1 MRKTIKYFL
10 NKRKLFIGV
19 SLGIT
24 LLFTLVNVSNRVFYY
39 EMPTGKTPFDMPFGF
54 LYVFG
59 VIFSS
64 FIPVMEFKFKTN
76 KIMVDQAYSLPVKRE
91 RYYLA
96 KYVVGLIETL
106 FPLVVCGLVSFLYVM
121 CSKHIYNLWYVLP
134 YLLMLLLITAGVYS
148 IFVFFFIKGNT
159 VFDGIVNMFFIS
171 CFLMALTS
179 AIDAYVNVSKVL
191 RTAGEYFIF
200 APFNNIYVF
209 FNNLVK
215 GGTVE
220 EFTHRYG
227 FGTLIPALIY
237 IILGVVSVFGIIL
250 ASKNEK
256 AEDATQI
263 SNSYFSYRTFIP
275 TYLFLIMIG
284 YYVDV
289 LLYVLV
295 VLTAGFIGYIMYRK
309 TVKIKKIDI
318 IILFSSTLAGFFL
331 WMFLSPLIKA

>member
-1 MRKTIKYFL
+1 MKKTIKYFL

-24 LLFTLVNVSNRVFYY
+24 LLFTLVNVSNRVYYY

-91 RYYLA
+91 KYYLA

-106 FPLVVCGLVSFLYVM
+106 LPLVVCGLVSFLYVM
-121 CSKHIYNLWYVLP
+121 CSKHIYNLWYVLL

-171 CFLMALTS
+171 CFLMALAS

-191 RTAGEYFIF
+191 RTAGE
-200 APFNNIYVF
+200 F

-284 YYVDV
+284 YYVDA

-318 IILFSSTLAGFFL
+318 IILFSSTLVGFFL
-331 WMFLSPLIKA
+331 GMFLNPLIKA